1 MIGHG
6 LTCIKAAYPRP
17 GYLGRVMNNNIV
29 TLDVRADIRAGRQPC
44 SSIMGAVAGLQD
56 GESLRLLAPFAP
68 KPLFE
73 LLGQQG
79 FAHSAREIGDGDWE
93 VLFFRDAEQARV
105 AAQTSASQSSAACGC
120 SCGAPEEIEVDAR
133 GLEPPQPMMRVL
145 EALEGLP
152 AATKLRART
161 DRRPM
166 HLYPLLEARGFVGE
180 SEEQTDGS
188 VVTII
193 RRR

>member
-1 MIGHG
+1 
-6 LTCIKAAYPRP
+6 
-17 GYLGRVMNNNIV
+17 MNNHIV

-44 SSIMGAVAGLQD
+44 ASIMGAVAGLNE
-56 GESLRLLAPFAP
+56 GESLRLLAPFEP
-68 KPLFE
+68 VPLFE
-73 LLGQQG
+73 VLGQQG
-79 FAHSAREIGDGDWE
+79 FAHRAREIGDGDWE
-93 VLFFRDAEQARV
+93 VLFFRGAEEARV
-105 AAQTSASQSSAACGC
+105 AVQTPASQASAGCGCGC
-120 SCGAPEEIEVDAR
+120 SAPSEIEVDVR

-145 EALEGLP
+145 EALESLP

-193 RRR
+193 RRRSS

>member
-1 MIGHG
+1 
-6 LTCIKAAYPRP
+6 
-17 GYLGRVMNNNIV
+17 MNNNVV

-44 SSIMGAVAGLQD
+44 SSIMATAAGLKE
-56 GESLRLLAPFAP
+56 GESLRLLAPFEP

-73 LLGQQG
+73 VLGQQG
-79 FAHSAREIGDGDWE
+79 FAHSARPIGDGDWE

-105 AAQTSASQSSAACGC
+105 MAQTPASQSSAGCGC
-120 SCGAPEEIEVDAR
+120 SCSAPEEVEVDAR

-145 EALEGLP
+145 EALEGVP

-180 SEEQTDGS
+180 SEEQPDGS
-188 VVTII
+188 FITRI
-193 RRR
+193 RRK

>member
-1 MIGHG
+1 
-6 LTCIKAAYPRP
+6 
-17 GYLGRVMNNNIV
+17 
-29 TLDVRADIRAGRQPC
+29 
-44 SSIMGAVAGLQD
+44 MGAAASLKAGQ
-56 GESLRLLAPFAP
+56 SLRLLAPFEP
-68 KPLFE
+68 VPLFE
-73 LLGQQG
+73 VLGQQG

-93 VLFFRDAEQARV
+93 VLFFQDAEQARV
-105 AAQTSASQSSAACGC
+105 AAQPPAAESSGGCGC
-120 SCGAPEEIEVDAR
+120 SCGAPSELELDVR

-145 EALEGLP
+145 EALEDLP
-152 AATKLRART
+152 AATKLHART

-180 SEEQTDGS
+180 SEEQGDGS